1 MLQRYTFWLTAA
13 VLFQFLTAV
22 THLITFY
29 FAPHPVNETEEQLN
43 KLMTTYRQDLGAG
56 FVRTPWDLLTAL
68 SACFPLLCLLGG
80 LTLGY
85 LLLKNVEPA
94 LMKGVIG
101 INLAIFLVC
110 LIVMIFFAFLPPV
123 VFVGMIVLNLMIAY
137 ILCPNIESAI

>member
-1 MLQRYTFWLTAA
+1 MLKRYTFWLTAA

-22 THLITFY
+22 MHLISFY

-43 KLMTTYRQDLGAG
+43 RLMTTYRQDLGAG
-56 FVRTPWDLLTAL
+56 FIRTPWDLLTAL
-68 SACFPLLCLLGG
+68 NACFPLLCLLGG

-101 INLAIFLVC
+101 IHLAIFLVC

-123 VFVGMIVLNLMIAY
+123 MLVGMIVLNLGIAY
-137 ILCPNIESAI
+137 FLCPNIESAI

>member
-1 MLQRYTFWLTAA
+1 MLKRYTFWLTAA

-22 THLITFY
+22 MHLVSFY
-29 FAPHPVNETEEQLN
+29 FAAHPVNDTEEQLN
-43 KLMTTYRQDLGAG
+43 RLMTTYRQDLGAG

-85 LLLKNVEPA
+85 LLLRNVEPA

-123 VFVGMIVLNLMIAY
+123 MLVGMVVLNLGIAY
-137 ILCPNIESAI
+137 FLCPNIESAL